1 MSFDTCSPFH
11 LVGKD
16 FFVVVVVVIVVS
28 FGYCASFCSKLLNSQ
43 ICLTGFVEDESPY
56 AENGKKG
63 TYFFEFSRPLRTMD
77 HLQQV
82 RN

>member
-1 MSFDTCSPFH
+1 MQHLNMSSLSSSTLSSSYSA
-11 LVGKD
+11 
-16 FFVVVVVVIVVS
+16 S
-28 FGYCASFCSKLLNSQ
+28 FGCELLLTCL
-43 ICLTGFVEDESPY
+43 CLTGFVEDESPY

-82 RN
+82 RT